1 MRPKR
6 KHGRIL
12 NVCMWLYILYVR
24 ERICSALSD
33 KPPCCG
39 TGCCLTNGSPLTSS
53 LGVSSEIH
61 HVTSWS
67 TCSADILPE
76 MPFRFD
82 SSGLDTIVCL
92 LHNLS
97 AGKMWSNFFFFFF
110 SFFPPAAF
118 NSALIPEVVCLPES
132 MYPLQI
138 SLWTTGKGFRLRW
151 ICMLFFELGHV
162 QMGGRK

>member
-97 AGKMWSNFFFFFF
+97 AGKMWSNFFFFF
-110 SFFPPAAF
+110 
-118 NSALIPEVVCLPES
+118 
-132 MYPLQI
+132 
-138 SLWTTGKGFRLRW
+138 
-151 ICMLFFELGHV
+151 LFFFSPCCFQLGAHTWGCLSPGINV
-162 QMGGRK
+162 SVADFTVNYGEGIQTAMDLHAFFWTGPCANGG